1 MPFAERPAVI
11 LLVDDTDAVRVLMV
25 RLLTRAGFRVLE
37 AASGRDA
44 LDVLGVHRE
53 PLDLLIT
60 DVTLPDMSGVDLAVH
75 VQGLLPEIETL
86 FVSGRGHFELQTVR
100 GAFLAKPFSVDQLLT
115 LVRRLLKHTG

>member
-1 MPFAERPAVI
+1 
-11 LLVDDTDAVRVLMV
+11 LLVDDTEAVRVLMV

-44 LDVLGVHRE
+44 LEVLDVHQEE

-75 VQGLLPEIETL
+75 VQGALPEIETL
-86 FVSGRGHFELQTVR
+86 FVSGRGHFELHHAR
-100 GAFLAKPFSVDQLLT
+100 GAFLPKPFSVDQLLT
-115 LVRRLLKHTG
+115 MVRRLLRHTS